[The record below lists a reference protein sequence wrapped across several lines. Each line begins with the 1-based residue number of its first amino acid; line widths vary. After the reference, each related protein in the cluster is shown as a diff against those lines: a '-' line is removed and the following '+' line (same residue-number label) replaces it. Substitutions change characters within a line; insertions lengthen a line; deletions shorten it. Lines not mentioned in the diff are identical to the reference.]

1 MAARTLPASHR
12 PSLVVIYGLAHFG
25 KSLFWNTSSLIF
37 AFFLTETVGF
47 SPQTMGYFLSASL
60 LFNACMDYIVGR
72 GLGHRV
78 RTAPAAAKAQLL
90 GGLLAAFAFTAFCAA
105 GFVSGRAQLP
115 YAVVTILLF
124 RLGYSFYDVPQN
136 AFMAF
141 VSRND
146 SQRAALSAT
155 RYVAAGGSIVLIAL
169 IFAPIVRDVDLVRQ
183 ASQFLQIAIGLAIA
197 SAFFSSLLYWYS
209 CVSETREER
218 APPLGS
224 RAFRMSA
231 ELAGKDGFVLIL
243 ASIFVLS
250 LTSPFFTKLEAYFTA
265 FVLEHPIS
273 AALFMACVAAGKV
286 VAQPLWVLLTGMRSL
301 AAVFRL
307 AALAWGVSAGLFFLM
322 GHLEPWGT
330 MLSAFLFGGA
340 SGGVF
345 MALWSLLARSAA
357 INASD
362 TTRRFGLFTF
372 FSKTAQAISIL
383 VIGQML
389 SLFDYQ
395 AIGGQPFLMALMSG
409 IPAVGALILGG
420 VSFLIAARL
429 SAKST

>member
-1 MAARTLPASHR
+1 
-12 PSLVVIYGLAHFG
+12 
-25 KSLFWNTSSLIF
+25 
-37 AFFLTETVGF
+37 
-47 SPQTMGYFLSASL
+47 
-60 LFNACMDYIVGR
+60 
-72 GLGHRV
+72 
-78 RTAPAAAKAQLL
+78 
-90 GGLLAAFAFTAFCAA
+90 
-105 GFVSGRAQLP
+105 
-115 YAVVTILLF
+115 
-124 RLGYSFYDVPQN
+124 
-136 AFMAF
+136 
-141 VSRND
+141 
-146 SQRAALSAT
+146 
-155 RYVAAGGSIVLIAL
+155 
-169 IFAPIVRDVDLVRQ
+169 
-183 ASQFLQIAIGLAIA
+183 
-197 SAFFSSLLYWYS
+197 
-209 CVSETREER
+209 
-218 APPLGS
+218 
-224 RAFRMSA
+224 MSA

-420 VSFLIAARL
+420 VVIPYCCQIVGEIDLGRTIAMPELAVKDPRDHRAALPSYMGSGMMRDCLGMRQIVFLTYGQHISKDCRRPIWPPC
-429 SAKST
+429 